1 VGGQKPHVH
10 RFERDADS
18 PTLAVGLVRRA
29 LWPIAGRLGF
39 RIAKG
44 WLADLFANGT
54 LGPHRSAT
62 PSTAASD
69 CA

>member
-1 VGGQKPHVH
+1 MSIALNAMQI
-10 RFERDADS
+10 R
-18 PTLAVGLVRRA
+18 LVRRA
-29 LWPIAGRLGF
+29 LWPIGGRLGF

-54 LGPHRSAT
+54 LGPAPVGNT
-62 PSTAASD
+62 TAASG